1 MIKIIGLFLLAMGM
15 FEIGYLFG
23 RCERRRDDE

>member
-1 MIKIIGLFLLAMGM
+1 MIKIIGLFLLTMGL
-15 FEIGYLFG
+15 FGIGYFMG